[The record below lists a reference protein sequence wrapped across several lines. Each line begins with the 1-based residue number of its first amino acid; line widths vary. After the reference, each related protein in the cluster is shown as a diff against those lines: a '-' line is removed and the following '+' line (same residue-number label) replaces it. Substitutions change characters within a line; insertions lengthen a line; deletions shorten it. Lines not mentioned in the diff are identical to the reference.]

1 MISKLTSEYADDFQQ
16 ALSVKTREPRPT
28 ETLGIDYI
36 KYKKFNFL
44 WETQILPLFNI
55 HHFIERNNHFGEY
68 YGTRK
73 QEITKA
79 LED

>member
-1 MISKLTSEYADDFQQ
+1 MLMILQQ

-44 WETQILPLFNI
+44 WETQILPTIQYPPFY
-55 HHFIERNNHFGEY
+55 R
-68 YGTRK
+68 
-73 QEITKA
+73 TK
-79 LED
+79 